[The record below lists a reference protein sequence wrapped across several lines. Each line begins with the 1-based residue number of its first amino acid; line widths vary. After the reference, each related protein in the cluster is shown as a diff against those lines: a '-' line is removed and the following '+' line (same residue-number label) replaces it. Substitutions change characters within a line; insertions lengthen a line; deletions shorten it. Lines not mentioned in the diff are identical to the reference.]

1 MKKVKRSRWWC
12 LDCHCPME
20 YQEKDDFYKC
30 PECGVEV
37 WFPAEIQKKDEVT
50 KLMGEMFAEHE
61 GRQLDPLPAG
71 RADPK
76 KHGGGSGSGKGRKQ
90 AAGGFT
96 PWYQGKMY

>member
-1 MKKVKRSRWWC
+1 
-12 LDCHCPME
+12 ME

-90 AAGGFT
+90 AAGGLLHGIK
-96 PWYQGKMY
+96 GKCTDGAAHPARKDG